1 MSRKKME
8 ESKDSAP
15 GAPGRKGTPAAA
27 PTTTLA
33 SAREEAIDVL
43 AECFAQDLMTVD
55 EFERRVSIV
64 HGAESMLELGEAVAG
79 IRTRG
84 AGVAQGEKREQ
95 VEALQRM
102 RPDVPAGRVR
112 GSDRAVA
119 VLGNS
124 KRVGGWTPARR
135 NTAVAVLGSVVLDLR
150 EALLGP
156 GECTINVAAF
166 LGSVEILVPPG
177 LHVECAGSAVLGS
190 FGEELRH
197 EQPGPI
203 DPDAPTVRIDGIAVL
218 GSVEVEYRRPG
229 ESRKQAK
236 RRLRRE
242 AKENKRLRKLVKRE
256 ARRRLK

>member
-1 MSRKKME
+1 MSDGKRDGSGTGVPK
-8 ESKDSAP
+8 AP
-15 GAPGRKGTPAAA
+15 EKLPGR

-33 SAREEAIDVL
+33 TAKEEAIDVL
-43 AECFAQDLMTVD
+43 AECFAQDLMTVA

-64 HGAESMLELGEAVAG
+64 HAAESMSELGEAVAG

-84 AGVAQGEKREQ
+84 TGAAQDEGRAQ

-112 GSDRAVA
+112 QSDRAIA

-124 KRVGGWTPARR
+124 KRVGGWMPARR

-156 GECTINVAAF
+156 GQCTINVAAF

-203 DPDAPTVRIDGIAVL
+203 DPDAPTVRVDGIAVL

-229 ESRKQAK
+229 ESKKQAK
-236 RRLRRE
+236 RRLKRE

>member
-1 MSRKKME
+1 MSGDGNGGPR
-8 ESKDSAP
+8 P
-15 GAPGRKGTPAAA
+15 GVPKAREKLPGR

-33 SAREEAIDVL
+33 RAKEEAIDVL
-43 AECFAQDLMTVD
+43 AECFAQDLMTVA

-64 HGAESMLELGEAVAG
+64 HAAESMSELGEAVAG

-84 AGVAQGEKREQ
+84 TGAPQDEGRAQ

-112 GSDRAVA
+112 QSDRAIA

-124 KRVGGWTPARR
+124 KRVGGWMPARR

-156 GECTINVAAF
+156 WRVHASTWQRSWVRWRSWSRP
-166 LGSVEILVPPG
+166 GSMWSVQVPPI
-177 LHVECAGSAVLGS
+177 LGS

-203 DPDAPTVRIDGIAVL
+203 DPDAPTGADRRNRGAWLGGGRIPPSGR
-218 GSVEVEYRRPG
+218 VEASRG
-229 ESRKQAK
+229 ESQEAGKAPASPRWAKEVQAA
-236 RRLRRE
+236 RLR
-242 AKENKRLRKLVKRE
+242 
-256 ARRRLK
+256 